1 VTTREQLLAVK
12 LAALVRDHCRSGDR
26 AVASLQPGEFGG
38 GAALMVGRTAWVLL
52 DDRPERGL
60 GSAMAWALR
69 QNATE
74 VNLLAEHGAGTLA
87 RRADGWTPPVHVW
100 QVAGRDLQPATPE
113 PLPTATALP
122 IEHAALESL
131 IVDGGAEP
139 IVEHGVLRGEVDGL
153 EVCRVVTDPHTDAVR
168 LEVGVGAHDR
178 EAFQLLHGDRPT
190 GEALADVVRSV
201 RDHRRPGAT
210 RHPLNLLAQERA
222 LRARLVAE
230 PGLINASHV
239 RPVAPPI
246 PRQNVKD
253 AVPCVAQATI
263 ASHQVTVVC
272 STGVD
277 LDVVPFAVDAMA
289 ACGTDECLIVLPAR
303 DSLDIQHRLAA
314 AAPGSIAI
322 TPLATP

>member
-12 LAALVRDHCRSGDR
+12 LAALVRDRDPVLSLLP
-26 AVASLQPGEFGG
+26 VTLQPGEFGG
-38 GAALMVGRTAWVLL
+38 GAALIAASTAWVLL
-52 DDRPERGL
+52 DERPERGL
-60 GSAMAWALR
+60 GAAMAWALR
-69 QNATE
+69 HDATD
-74 VNLLAEHGAGTLA
+74 VNILTEHAAGTLA
-87 RRADGWTPPVHVW
+87 RRAVGWTPPVHVW
-100 QVAGRDLQPATPE
+100 QILDRTLQLATPE
-113 PLPTATALP
+113 PLSAPPPLP
-122 IEHAALESL
+122 SAHAELESL
-131 IVDGGAEP
+131 IREAGAEP

-153 EVCRVVTDPHTDAVR
+153 EVCRVVDDPHSDAVK

-190 GEALADVVRSV
+190 GEALADVVRAV
-201 RDHRRPGAT
+201 REHRRPGAA

-222 LRARLVAE
+222 LRAQ
-230 PGLINASHV
+230 LIADPSLISASHV

-246 PRQNVKD
+246 LRVNVKD

-289 ACGTDECLIVLPAR
+289 ACGTNECLIVLPAR
-303 DSLDIQHRLAA
+303 DALDIQYRLAA

-322 TPLATP
+322 TPLVRP

>member
-1 VTTREQLLAVK
+1 MTNREQLLAVK
-12 LAALVRDHCRSGDR
+12 LAALVRDHHADP
-26 AVASLQPGEFGG
+26 VVLHPGEFGG
-38 GAALMVGRTAWVLL
+38 GAALMTGTSAWVLL

-60 GSAMAWALR
+60 GAAMAWALR

-74 VNLLAEHGAGTLA
+74 VNLLAERDAGMLA
-87 RRADGWTPPVHVW
+87 RRSVGWNPPVHVW
-100 QVAGRDLQPATPE
+100 QITDRVLQLAAAE
-113 PLPTATALP
+113 PLPVTLTLP
-122 IEHAALESL
+122 SSHAEFESW
-131 IVDGGAEP
+131 IRDAGADP

-153 EVCRVVTDPHTDAVR
+153 EVCRVVTDPHTNAVR

-190 GEALADVVRSV
+190 GEALADVVGSV
-201 RDHRRPGAT
+201 REHRRPGAI

-222 LRARLVAE
+222 LRAKLIADPSLICATHVA
-230 PGLINASHV
+230 
-239 RPVAPPI
+239 PVAPPI
-246 PRQNVKD
+246 PRANVKD

-289 ACGTDECLIVLPAR
+289 ASGTNECLIVLPTR
-303 DSLDIQHRLAA
+303 DALDIQYRLAA
-314 AAPGSIAI
+314 AAPGSIAV

>member
-1 VTTREQLLAVK
+1 MTTREQLLAVK
-12 LAALVRDHCRSGDR
+12 LAALVRDRDK
-26 AVASLQPGEFGG
+26 AATLQPGEFGG
-38 GAALMVGRTAWVLL
+38 GAALMAADTAWVLL

-60 GSAMAWALR
+60 GAAMAWALR
-69 QNATE
+69 HDATDL
-74 VNLLAEHGAGTLA
+74 NILTEHAAGTLA
-87 RRADGWTPPVHVW
+87 RRAIGWNPPVHVW
-100 QVAGRDLQPATPE
+100 QVANRTLQPALPDPLAATP
-113 PLPTATALP
+113 PLPSA
-122 IEHAALESL
+122 HAEFESL
-131 IVDGGAEP
+131 IRDAGAEP

-190 GEALADVVRSV
+190 GEALAGVVRAV
-201 RDHRRPGAT
+201 REHRRPGAT
-210 RHPLNLLAQERA
+210 HHPLNLLAQERA
-222 LRARLVAE
+222 LRAQLVAE
-230 PGLINASHV
+230 PGLISASHV

-246 PRQNVKD
+246 PRANVKD

-289 ACGTDECLIVLPAR
+289 ACGTSECLIVLPAR
-303 DSLDIQHRLAA
+303 DALDIQHRLAA

-322 TPLATP
+322 TPLARP

>member
-1 VTTREQLLAVK
+1 MTNREQLLAVK
-12 LAALVRDHCRSGDR
+12 LAALVRDHY
-26 AVASLQPGEFGG
+26 ASTDTAEVVPRRGEFGG
-38 GAALMVGRTAWVLL
+38 GSALMVATTAWVLL

-60 GSAMAWALR
+60 GAAVAWGLR

-74 VNLLAEHGAGTLA
+74 INLLAEQATGTLA
-87 RRADGWTPPVHVW
+87 RRAVGWTPPVHVW
-100 QVAGRDLQPATPE
+100 QVVDRVLKRAEPE
-113 PLPTATALP
+113 LLPPPLPLP
-122 IEHAALESL
+122 STHAELEVL
-131 IVDGGAEP
+131 IRDGGADP

-190 GEALADVVRSV
+190 GEALADVVRAV
-201 RDHRRPGAT
+201 RDHRRPGAV

-222 LRARLVAE
+222 LRARLVAD
-230 PGLINASHV
+230 PNLISASHV

-246 PRQNVKD
+246 PRENVKD
-253 AVPCVAQATI
+253 AVPCVGQATI
-263 ASHQVTVVC
+263 GSHQVTVVC

-289 ACGTDECLIVLPAR
+289 ASGTNECLIVLPAR
-303 DSLDIQHRLAA
+303 DALDIQHRLAA
-314 AAPGSIAI
+314 AAPGAIAI

>member
-1 VTTREQLLAVK
+1 MTNRGQLLAIK
-12 LAALVRDHCRSGDR
+12 LAALVRDHH
-26 AVASLQPGEFGG
+26 AASSVVPNPGEFGA
-38 GAALMVGRTAWVLL
+38 GAALMLGRNAWVLL

-60 GSAMAWALR
+60 GPAMAWALR
-69 QNATE
+69 QDAKE
-74 VNLLAEHGAGTLA
+74 VNVLAEEGVGVLT
-87 RRADGWTPPVHVW
+87 RRAHGWTPTVHVW
-100 QVAGRDLQPATPE
+100 QIVGRVLQPGVAE
-113 PLPTATALP
+113 SLPAPTLLP
-122 IEHAALESL
+122 SDHAALEQL
-131 IVDGGAEP
+131 IRDGGAEP

-153 EVCRVVTDPHTDAVR
+153 EVCRVVTDAYTGAVR

-190 GEALADVVRSV
+190 GEALADVVRAV
-201 RDHRRPGAT
+201 REHRRAGAT

-230 PGLINASHV
+230 PSLINATHV
-239 RPVAPPI
+239 RQVAPPI
-246 PRQNVKD
+246 PRANVKD

-263 ASHQVTVVC
+263 VGHQVTVVC

-277 LDVVPFAVDAMA
+277 LDVVPFAVEAMA
-289 ACGTDECLIVLPAR
+289 ASGTDECLIVLPAR
-303 DSLDIQHRLAA
+303 DALDVQRLLAS

>member
-1 VTTREQLLAVK
+1 MTNREQLLAVK
-12 LAALVRDHCRSGDR
+12 LAALVREHDP
-26 AVASLQPGEFGG
+26 ASTDLQPGEFGA
-38 GAALMVGRTAWVLL
+38 GAALMAGSSAWVLL

-60 GSAMAWALR
+60 GAALAWALR
-69 QNATE
+69 HDAKQ
-74 VNLLAEHGAGTLA
+74 VNILAEQGAGVLA
-87 RRADGWTPPVHVW
+87 RRAIGWTPPVHVW
-100 QVAGRDLQPATPE
+100 QIADRVLRSATPE
-113 PLPTATALP
+113 PLVPSPPLPSAHAELEAL
-122 IEHAALESL
+122 IRDS
-131 IVDGGAEP
+131 GAEP

-153 EVCRVVTDPHTDAVR
+153 EVCRVVNDPHTDGVR

-178 EAFQLLHGDRPT
+178 EAFLLLHGDRPT

-201 RDHRRPGAT
+201 REHRSPGAA

-222 LRARLVAE
+222 LRAQLVAD
-230 PGLINASHV
+230 PALISASHV

-246 PRQNVKD
+246 PRANVKD

-289 ACGTDECLIVLPAR
+289 ACGTNECLIVLPAR
-303 DSLDIQHRLAA
+303 DALEIQQRIAA

-322 TPLATP
+322 TPLARP